1 MNTIEALEQDILL
14 QIPYLHRFKEKKPIS
29 IQRQQKTVICG
40 TGDSYAAALLCE
52 AFSDFQ
58 IRALDP
64 LDLAK
69 NPSLAQNCSVYLVSI
84 SGNTISN
91 IKVARIAK
99 NVTAITANKKS
110 NLAKSCSDI
119 IFLDYPSSGVFTSG
133 SIGFLASALACMSL
147 AKKIVIENPS
157 QLFLD
162 ALDAS
167 KKIKI
172 KNKAFF
178 LGNQHTFPVAMYAAA
193 KLYEILGIDAHYER
207 IEQFSHMG
215 LFCAKKG
222 DTVIIFD
229 EKSRYNL
236 QLAKNLKKIGL
247 NTFLVE
253 PKTKDMESSIV
264 FFIFVSQLVP
274 LYHAKAK
281 NQKECYFVSAKKIR
295 AASSDMIYHVSS

>member
-1 MNTIEALEQDILL
+1 MKTIEALEQDILL
-14 QIPYLHRFKEKKPIS
+14 QIPFLHRFKPIKPFPIKK
-29 IQRQQKTVICG
+29 QQKTIVCG

-52 AFSDFQ
+52 AFSDFR
-58 IRALDP
+58 IRAIDP

-69 NPSLAQNCSVYLVSI
+69 NQNLAKNQTYLVSI

-91 IKVARIAK
+91 IKAAKIAK
-99 NVTAITANKKS
+99 HATAITANKNS
-110 NLAKSCSDI
+110 HLAKACSRV

-133 SIGFLASALACMSL
+133 SIGFLSSALTCISL
-147 AKKIVIENPS
+147 ATKLCINNPS

-162 ALDAS
+162 ALAAS
-167 KKIKI
+167 RKIRI
-172 KNKAFF
+172 KNKVFL

-193 KLYEILGIDAHYER
+193 KLYEVLGIDAHYER

-222 DTVIIFD
+222 DTVIIF
-229 EKSRYNL
+229 EQKNKHNL
-236 QLAKNLKKIGL
+236 QLVKNLKRIGL
-247 NTFLVE
+247 NTILVE
-253 PKTKDMESSIV
+253 PKTEDKVSAVV

-281 NQKECYFVSAKKIR
+281 QQKDCYFINAKKIR
-295 AASSDMIYHVSS
+295 AASSTMIY